1 MTDRP
6 ALLSFQPTGINLNA
20 TVLGEGNEIRHIM
33 DAGRLAWIQV
43 VRGEVEING
52 QSVKAGDGYAVS
64 NEADIDLLGKSATE
78 VLLFDMTA

>member
-1 MTDRP
+1 
-6 ALLSFQPTGINLNA
+6 
-20 TVLGEGNEIRHIM
+20 M